1 MGTIQ
6 LSHRPAAYSGPGS
19 PDRYTGKR
27 LDLTVGGVWSLIKTA
42 ARLSVETL
50 LLWQERYRMRRKLL
64 ELDNRMLEDIG
75 LSRAEIWREASKPFW
90 RA

>member
-6 LSHRPAAYSGPGS
+6 LSQRPAAYSGPGS
-19 PDRYTGKR
+19 PDRLTGKR
-27 LDLTVGGVWSLIKTA
+27 VDLTADGVWSLIKTA